1 MDMTTNDGSSTKDTN
16 ITNTTGLIQ
25 TGTNVRPSTNTFKTK
40 TTNNETKTVNNKTKT
55 KTTNNETKTANIKT
69 TTERNIETKTEPT
82 TETSTD
88 RNATTKTKRDTKA
101 TQSYITMDFDPPTT
115 MKEEQ
120 DLLSAMYAS
129 ACVPNTMRM
138 SYDMVEDMLTDHID
152 LMEGDDLEI
161 CNKDTELISI

>member
-40 TTNNETKTVNNKTKT
+40 TTNNETKTA
-55 KTTNNETKTANIKT
+55 NNETKSANIKT

-88 RNATTKTKRDTKA
+88 QNATTKTKHDTKA

>member
-1 MDMTTNDGSSTKDTN
+1 MTTNDGSSTKDTN

-40 TTNNETKTVNNKTKT
+40 TANNETKTTNNKTKT
-55 KTTNNETKTANIKT
+55 TNIKT

-82 TETSTD
+82 TETSTYQ
-88 RNATTKTKRDTKA
+88 NKTAKPEHDTKA

>member
-16 ITNTTGLIQ
+16 ITNTTELIQ

-40 TTNNETKTVNNKTKT
+40 TTNNETKTTNNKTKT
-55 KTTNNETKTANIKT
+55 ANNET

-88 RNATTKTKRDTKA
+88 QNKTAKPEHDTKA

>member
-16 ITNTTGLIQ
+16 ITNTTGLTQ

-40 TTNNETKTVNNKTKT
+40 TA
-55 KTTNNETKTANIKT
+55 NNETKTANI
-69 TTERNIETKTEPT
+69 ETKTEQT

-88 RNATTKTKRDTKA
+88 QNKTAKPEHDTKA

>member
-40 TTNNETKTVNNKTKT
+40 TANNETKTTNNKTKT
-55 KTTNNETKTANIKT
+55 TNIKT

-88 RNATTKTKRDTKA
+88 QNKTAKPEHDTKA

-152 LMEGDDLEI
+152 LMKGDDLEI

>member
-1 MDMTTNDGSSTKDTN
+1 MTTNDGSSTKDTN

-40 TTNNETKTVNNKTKT
+40 TANK
-55 KTTNNETKTANIKT
+55 KT

-88 RNATTKTKRDTKA
+88 QNATTKTKQDTKA

>member
-1 MDMTTNDGSSTKDTN
+1 MDMKTNDGSSTKDTN
-16 ITNTTGLIQ
+16 ITNTTGLTQ

-40 TTNNETKTVNNKTKT
+40 TANDETKTANNETKT
-55 KTTNNETKTANIKT
+55 
-69 TTERNIETKTEPT
+69 ERNIGTKTEQT

-88 RNATTKTKRDTKA
+88 QNKTAKPEHDTKA

>member
-40 TTNNETKTVNNKTKT
+40 TTNNETKTA
-55 KTTNNETKTANIKT
+55 NNETKTANNETK
-69 TTERNIETKTEPT
+69 TERNIETKTEPT

-88 RNATTKTKRDTKA
+88 QNATTKTKHDTKA

>member
-1 MDMTTNDGSSTKDTN
+1 MTTNDGSSTKDTN

-40 TTNNETKTVNNKTKT
+40 TANNETKTTNNKTKT
-55 KTTNNETKTANIKT
+55 TNIKT

-82 TETSTD
+82 IETSTD
-88 RNATTKTKRDTKA
+88 QNATIKTKQDTKA

>member
-1 MDMTTNDGSSTKDTN
+1 MDMMTNDGSSTKDTN

-40 TTNNETKTVNNKTKT
+40 TTNNETKTENNKTKT
-55 KTTNNETKTANIKT
+55 SNNKT

-88 RNATTKTKRDTKA
+88 QNKTTKTEHDMKA

>member
-16 ITNTTGLIQ
+16 ITNTTGLTQ

-40 TTNNETKTVNNKTKT
+40 TTNNET
-55 KTTNNETKTANIKT
+55 

-88 RNATTKTKRDTKA
+88 QNATTKTKHDTKA

>member
-40 TTNNETKTVNNKTKT
+40 TANNETKTTNNKTKT
-55 KTTNNETKTANIKT
+55 TNFKT

-82 TETSTD
+82 TETSTYQ
-88 RNATTKTKRDTKA
+88 NKTAKPEHDTKA

>member
-1 MDMTTNDGSSTKDTN
+1 MKTNDGSSTKDKN
-16 ITNTTGLIQ
+16 RTNTTGLTQ

-40 TTNNETKTVNNKTKT
+40 TTNNETKTAND
-55 KTTNNETKTANIKT
+55 ETKIANIKT
-69 TTERNIETKTEPT
+69 TTERNKETKTEQT

-88 RNATTKTKRDTKA
+88 QNKTAKPEHDTKA

>member
-55 KTTNNETKTANIKT
+55 ENNET

-88 RNATTKTKRDTKA
+88 RNATTKTKHDTKA

>member
-16 ITNTTGLIQ
+16 ITNTTGLTQ

-40 TTNNETKTVNNKTKT
+40 TANDETKSAND
-55 KTTNNETKTANIKT
+55 ETK
-69 TTERNIETKTEPT
+69 TERNIETKTEQT

-88 RNATTKTKRDTKA
+88 QNKTAKPEHDTKA

>member
-1 MDMTTNDGSSTKDTN
+1 MITNDGSSTKDTN
-16 ITNTTGLIQ
+16 ITNTTGLTQ

-40 TTNNETKTVNNKTKT
+40 TAND
-55 KTTNNETKTANIKT
+55 ETKTANDETKT
-69 TTERNIETKTEPT
+69 ANDETKTERNIETKTEQT

-88 RNATTKTKRDTKA
+88 QNKTAKPEHDTKA

>member
-1 MDMTTNDGSSTKDTN
+1 MTTNDGSSTKDTN

-40 TTNNETKTVNNKTKT
+40 TTNNKTKTETNKTKT
-55 KTTNNETKTANIKT
+55 ENNETKT
-69 TTERNIETKTEPT
+69 ERNIESKTEPT

-88 RNATTKTKRDTKA
+88 QNATTKTKHDTKA

>member
-1 MDMTTNDGSSTKDTN
+1 MTTNDGSSTKDTN

-40 TTNNETKTVNNKTKT
+40 TTNNETKTANNKTKT
-55 KTTNNETKTANIKT
+55 TNIKT
-69 TTERNIETKTEPT
+69 TTERNIETTTEPT

-88 RNATTKTKRDTKA
+88 QNATIKTKHDTKA

>member
-1 MDMTTNDGSSTKDTN
+1 MDMKTNDGSSTKDTN
-16 ITNTTGLIQ
+16 ITNTTGLTQ

-40 TTNNETKTVNNKTKT
+40 TA
-55 KTTNNETKTANIKT
+55 NNETKTANNKT
-69 TTERNIETKTEPT
+69 KTANDETKAANDETKTEQT

-88 RNATTKTKRDTKA
+88 QNKTAKPEHDTKA

>member
-1 MDMTTNDGSSTKDTN
+1 MDMKTNDGSSTKDTN

-40 TTNNETKTVNNKTKT
+40 TTNNETKT
-55 KTTNNETKTANIKT
+55 TNNETKTENIKT
-69 TTERNIETKTEPT
+69 TTERNNKTTTEPT

-88 RNATTKTKRDTKA
+88 QNATTKTKHDTKA

>member
-1 MDMTTNDGSSTKDTN
+1 MDMKTNDGSSTKDTN
-16 ITNTTGLIQ
+16 ITNTTGLTQ

-40 TTNNETKTVNNKTKT
+40 TANDETK
-55 KTTNNETKTANIKT
+55 I
-69 TTERNIETKTEPT
+69 ERNIETKTEQT

-88 RNATTKTKRDTKA
+88 QNKTAKPEHDTKA

>member
-1 MDMTTNDGSSTKDTN
+1 MTTNDGSSTKDTN

-40 TTNNETKTVNNKTKT
+40 TANNETKTTNNK
-55 KTTNNETKTANIKT
+55 TKTANIKT

-88 RNATTKTKRDTKA
+88 QNKTAKPEHDTKA

>member
-1 MDMTTNDGSSTKDTN
+1 MTTNDGSSTKDTN
-16 ITNTTGLIQ
+16 ITNTTGLTQ

-40 TTNNETKTVNNKTKT
+40 TTNNETKTA
-55 KTTNNETKTANIKT
+55 NNET

-88 RNATTKTKRDTKA
+88 QNATTKTKHDTKA

>member
-1 MDMTTNDGSSTKDTN
+1 MTTNDGSSTKDTN

-40 TTNNETKTVNNKTKT
+40 TTNNETKT
-55 KTTNNETKTANIKT
+55 TNNETKTENIKT
-69 TTERNIETKTEPT
+69 TTERNNKTTTEPT

-88 RNATTKTKRDTKA
+88 RNATTKTKHDTKA

>member
-1 MDMTTNDGSSTKDTN
+1 MTTNDGSSTKDTN

-40 TTNNETKTVNNKTKT
+40 TTNNETKT
-55 KTTNNETKTANIKT
+55 TNNETKTENNKTKTANNET

-88 RNATTKTKRDTKA
+88 PNATTKTKQDTKA

>member
-16 ITNTTGLIQ
+16 ITNTTGLTQ

-40 TTNNETKTVNNKTKT
+40 TAND
-55 KTTNNETKTANIKT
+55 ETKTANIKT

-88 RNATTKTKRDTKA
+88 QNKTAKPEHDTKA

>member
-1 MDMTTNDGSSTKDTN
+1 MNMKTNDGSSTKDTN

-40 TTNNETKTVNNKTKT
+40 TANDETKTANDETKSA
-55 KTTNNETKTANIKT
+55 NDETKTANI
-69 TTERNIETKTEPT
+69 ETKTEQT

-88 RNATTKTKRDTKA
+88 QNKTTKTEHDTKA

>member
-1 MDMTTNDGSSTKDTN
+1 MDMITNDGSSTKDTN
-16 ITNTTGLIQ
+16 ITNTTGLTQ

-40 TTNNETKTVNNKTKT
+40 TANDETKTEND
-55 KTTNNETKTANIKT
+55 ETKTAN
-69 TTERNIETKTEPT
+69 NETKTEPT

-88 RNATTKTKRDTKA
+88 QNKTAKPEHDTKA

>member
-16 ITNTTGLIQ
+16 ITNTTGLTQ

-40 TTNNETKTVNNKTKT
+40 TTNNKT
-55 KTTNNETKTANIKT
+55 KTTNIKT

-88 RNATTKTKRDTKA
+88 QNATTKTKQDTKA

-120 DLLSAMYAS
+120 NLLSAMYAS

>member
-16 ITNTTGLIQ
+16 ITNTTELIQ

-40 TTNNETKTVNNKTKT
+40 TANNETKTTNNNT
-55 KTTNNETKTANIKT
+55 KTTNIKT

-88 RNATTKTKRDTKA
+88 QNKTAKPEHDTKA

>member
-40 TTNNETKTVNNKTKT
+40 TANDETKTANDKTKT
-55 KTTNNETKTANIKT
+55 ANNETKTAN
-69 TTERNIETKTEPT
+69 NETKTEQT

-88 RNATTKTKRDTKA
+88 QNKTAKPEHDTKA
-101 TQSYITMDFDPPTT
+101 TKSYITMDFDPPTT

>member
-1 MDMTTNDGSSTKDTN
+1 MDMKTNDGSSTKDTN
-16 ITNTTGLIQ
+16 ITNTTGLTQ

-40 TTNNETKTVNNKTKT
+40 TAND
-55 KTTNNETKTANIKT
+55 ETKTANIKT
-69 TTERNIETKTEPT
+69 TTERNFETKTEQT

-88 RNATTKTKRDTKA
+88 QNKTAKPEHDTKA

>member
-1 MDMTTNDGSSTKDTN
+1 MDMTTNDGSSTKDIN

-40 TTNNETKTVNNKTKT
+40 TTNNETKTTNNKTKT
-55 KTTNNETKTANIKT
+55 ANNETK
-69 TTERNIETKTEPT
+69 TERNIETKTEPT

-88 RNATTKTKRDTKA
+88 QNATTKTKHDTKA

>member
-40 TTNNETKTVNNKTKT
+40 TANDETK
-55 KTTNNETKTANIKT
+55 
-69 TTERNIETKTEPT
+69 TERNIETKTEPT

-88 RNATTKTKRDTKA
+88 QNATTKTKHDTKA
-101 TQSYITMDFDPPTT
+101 TKSYITMDFDPPTT

>member
-16 ITNTTGLIQ
+16 ITNTTGLTQ

-40 TTNNETKTVNNKTKT
+40 TTNNETR
-55 KTTNNETKTANIKT
+55 TTNIKT

-88 RNATTKTKRDTKA
+88 QNATTKTKQDTKA

>member
-16 ITNTTGLIQ
+16 ITNTTGLTQ

-40 TTNNETKTVNNKTKT
+40 TTNNETKT
-55 KTTNNETKTANIKT
+55 TTTNIKT
-69 TTERNIETKTEPT
+69 TTERNIETKTEQT

-88 RNATTKTKRDTKA
+88 QNKTAKPEHDTKA

>member
-1 MDMTTNDGSSTKDTN
+1 MTTNDGSSTKDTK
-16 ITNTTGLIQ
+16 ITNTTGLTP

-40 TTNNETKTVNNKTKT
+40 TANNETKTTNNKTKT
-55 KTTNNETKTANIKT
+55 TNIKT

-88 RNATTKTKRDTKA
+88 QNKTAKPEHDTKA
-101 TQSYITMDFDPPTT
+101 TQSYITMDFDPPIT

>member
-1 MDMTTNDGSSTKDTN
+1 MDMKTNDGSSTKDTN
-16 ITNTTGLIQ
+16 ITNTTGLTQ

-40 TTNNETKTVNNKTKT
+40 TTNNETKTANDETKT
-55 KTTNNETKTANIKT
+55 ERNNETKTANI
-69 TTERNIETKTEPT
+69 ETKTEQT

-88 RNATTKTKRDTKA
+88 QNKTAKPEHDTKA

>member
-1 MDMTTNDGSSTKDTN
+1 MTTNDGSSTKDTN
-16 ITNTTGLIQ
+16 ITNTTELIQ

-40 TTNNETKTVNNKTKT
+40 TTNNETKT
-55 KTTNNETKTANIKT
+55 TNNETRTANIKT

-88 RNATTKTKRDTKA
+88 QNATTKTKHDTKA